1 MSRTPSGVGSN
12 YGNEDGRD
20 GRSRREQVCSR
31 IGGRPMKEETARS
44 GFLERGGQGR
54 RWNGAADRG
63 RPRKVE

>member
-1 MSRTPSGVGSN
+1 MSRTPLGVGSN

-44 GFLERGGQGR
+44 GFLEARGGDGTAR
-54 RWNGAADRG
+54 RTEGGW
-63 RPRKVE
+63 RKVE